1 MVFIPTT
8 GVSVAAAY
16 TGVNVGATKADI
28 FVAVV
33 CAILIDTSCKVVVPL
48 VILMPRLVILPA
60 AKPAACNSA
69 AVIRY
74 WLCVLDQLL

>member
-1 MVFIPTT
+1 M
-8 GVSVAAAY
+8 
-16 TGVNVGATKADI
+16 NVGATKADM

-33 CAILIDTSCKVVVPL
+33 CAILIETSCKVVVPL

-60 AKPAACNSA
+60 TNPAACSSA

-74 WLCVLDQLL
+74 WLWVLDQLL